1 MATVSVGTTSEKFG
15 FIELNGIE
23 FGVRYLCQ
31 WFAVSL
37 SGYYD
42 WLKRPVSQRERDD
55 QRLLAEVRSIYEAS
69 RGVYGSP
76 RVHQVL
82 RRKAIRVGKKR
93 VERLMQAAGLSGRV
107 VRVTRRQPGAKQ
119 FRADGKNL
127 RLSMPATTG
136 TDQVWVGGITYLK
149 VAGYWSHLAV
159 VMDVHSRR
167 VLGWTVSKG
176 RSVQITL
183 TALRQAIRRRS
194 PPTGCIFHSDGGV
207 EYTAYRYRDA
217 LERHGMI
224 RSVNRPGQCTDN
236 AHMESFFHSLKA
248 ELIRGRTYKTVQEL
262 RYALNSYINQF
273 YNHQR
278 LHSGINYSTSVEY
291 EQTATAN

>member
-1 MATVSVGTTSEKFG
+1 MATVSVGTTSERFG
-15 FIELNGIE
+15 FIKVYGTE

-31 WFAVSL
+31 WFAVSK

-42 WLKRPVSQRERDD
+42 WLKRPVSRRERED
-55 QRLLAEVRSIYEAS
+55 QRLLPEIHSIFEAS

-82 RRKAIRVGKKR
+82 RRRGIRVGKKR
-93 VERLMQAAGLSGRV
+93 VERLMRATGLRGRV

-119 FRADGKNL
+119 FQAEGKNL

-136 TDQVWVGGITYLK
+136 TDQVWVGDITYLK
-149 VAGYWSHLAV
+149 VAGYSAHLAV

-176 RSVQITL
+176 RTVQITL
-183 TALRQAIRRRS
+183 TALRQAMRRRT
-194 PPTGCIFHSDGGV
+194 PPAGCIFHSDRGV
-207 EYTAYRYRDA
+207 EYMAYRYRDE
-217 LERHGMI
+217 LLRQGMI

-248 ELIRGRTYKTVQEL
+248 ELIRGRVFKTVPEL

-273 YNHQR
+273 YNHKR
-278 LHSGINYSTSVEY
+278 LHSGINYSTPVEY
-291 EQTATAN
+291 EQMATAN

>member
-15 FIELNGIE
+15 FIEVYGAE

-31 WFAVSL
+31 WFAVSPG
-37 SGYYD
+37 GYYD
-42 WLKRPVSQRERDD
+42 WLKRPVSRRARED
-55 QRLLAEVRSIYEAS
+55 QRLLAEIRSIYEAS

-82 RRKAIRVGKKR
+82 RRQGVHVGRKR
-93 VERLMQAAGLSGRV
+93 VERLMKEAGLRGRV
-107 VRVTRRQPGAKQ
+107 VRVIRRQPGAKQ
-119 FRADGKNL
+119 FRADGENV
-127 RLSMPATTG
+127 RLSMSATTS
-136 TDQVWVGGITYLK
+136 TDQVWVGDITYLR
-149 VAGYWSHLAV
+149 VAGYWAHLAV

-176 RSVQITL
+176 RTVQITL
-183 TALRQAIRRRS
+183 TALRQAMRRRT
-194 PPTGCIFHSDGGV
+194 PAPGCIFHSDRGV

-248 ELIRGRTYKTVQEL
+248 ELIRGRTFKTVQEL

-278 LHSGINYSTSVEY
+278 LHSGINYSTPVEY